1 MTRKSKANASGPG
14 VNRLREVGVRSVP
27 WQAWVIALC
36 VVYVALAAILAPVEY
51 GATLRMYLGF
61 LLLYGPVIVAVS
73 LIAVPLVKRPRAPLS
88 LLRDILRARAAP
100 AGLIIVI
107 ATLTGAA
114 FTALKHK
121 IPEFVPFFADRLL
134 ADLDRAMHFVDPWIV
149 AHRILPEGLSVALAF
164 LYGPFWFVQ
173 WIGVIVLVAFSRSER
188 LRAVYLSAFT
198 VSFALLSTVARTAM
212 NSAGPVFYDRLL
224 GGDRFE
230 PLMLVL
236 ADNPGGRSA
245 LSIADYLWSSYQDQ
259 TAVFGGGISA
269 MPSLHVA
276 VAFLNALLASKIDP
290 RLGVLGWSYAAVVM
304 FGSVYLGWHYALDGY
319 LSILVV
325 VIVWRTT
332 ERWFEGETGSGQSR
346 EAGASPLASREA

>member
-1 MTRKSKANASGPG
+1 M
-14 VNRLREVGVRSVP
+14 RSVP
-27 WQAWVIALC
+27 WQAWIVALC
-36 VVYVALAAILAPVEY
+36 AAYVALATVLAPAEY

-61 LLLYGPVIVAVS
+61 LLLYGPVIAVVG
-73 LIAVPLVKRPRAPLS
+73 LIAVPLAKRSRAPLTF
-88 LLRDILRARAAP
+88 LRDILRARAVP
-100 AGLIIVI
+100 AATIIVI

-121 IPEFVPFFADRLL
+121 IPELVPFFADRAL
-134 ADLDRAMHFVDPWIV
+134 ADLDKAMHFVDPWIV
-149 AHRILPEGLSVALAF
+149 AHQILPESLSGALGF

-173 WIGVIVLVAFSRSER
+173 WIGVIVLMAFSQDDR
-188 LRAVYLSAFT
+188 LRAMYLSAFT

-212 NSAGPVFYDRLL
+212 NSAGPVFYDRLF

-245 LSIADYLWSSYQDQ
+245 LSIADYLWASYQDQ

-290 RLGVLGWSYAAVVM
+290 RLGILGWSYAVVVM
-304 FGSVYLGWHYALDGY
+304 FGSVYLGWHYAVDGY

-325 VIVWRTT
+325 LVVWRLT
-332 ERWFEGETGSGQSR
+332 ERLLGGHAR
-346 EAGASPLASREA
+346 

>member
-1 MTRKSKANASGPG
+1 M
-14 VNRLREVGVRSVP
+14 L
-27 WQAWVIALC
+27 ALC
-36 VVYVALAAILAPVEY
+36 AGYVALAAILAPVQY

-61 LLLYGPVIVAVS
+61 LLLYGPVIVAVG
-73 LIAVPLVKRPRAPLS
+73 LIAVPLVRQPRAPLS
-88 LLRDILRARAAP
+88 LLRDIVRARAAP
-100 AGLIIVI
+100 AATIIVV

-114 FTALKHK
+114 FTALKHR
-121 IPEFVPFFADRLL
+121 IPEFVPFFADRVL
-134 ADLDRAMHFVDPWIV
+134 AELDRAMHFVDPWIV
-149 AHRILPEGLSVALAF
+149 AHRILPESLSGALAF

-173 WIGVIVLVAFSRSER
+173 WIGVIVLMAFSRNDR

-212 NSAGPVFYDRLL
+212 NSAGPVFYDRLF
-224 GGDRFE
+224 GGNRFE

-245 LSIADYLWSSYQDQ
+245 LSIADYLWASYQDQ

-276 VAFLNALLASKIDP
+276 VAFLNALLASRLDA
-290 RLGVLGWSYAAVVM
+290 RLGVIGWSYAAIVM

-319 LSILVV
+319 LSILTVL
-325 VIVWRTT
+325 IVWRLT
-332 ERWFEGETGSGQSR
+332 ERLLGRESGSVPDS
-346 EAGASPLASREA
+346 EPHASPRASRGS